1 MHLQDDEFQDQTGAW
16 TNTDKLSQIP
26 KMDIIYGASVLTIIA
41 ASGKDSNAGLPGV
54 HLSNTRTT
62 QTVGKIGDQLF
73 VSIAGDP
80 MDSFWKSKWSER
92 AWTFQE
98 FLLSKRH
105 LIFLSEQV
113 VFHCSTLSWSEDH
126 ALEFVEDAE
135 LAFSG
140 PKLRKI
146 SLWRSGR

>member
-1 MHLQDDEFQDQTGAW
+1 
-16 TNTDKLSQIP
+16 
-26 KMDIIYGASVLTIIA
+26 MDIIYGASVLTIVA

-73 VSIAGDP
+73 VSIAGDLK
-80 MDSFWKSKWSER
+80 DSFWKSKWSER

-105 LIFLSEQV
+105 LILSPSKLYFIAVRFLSQRTV
-113 VFHCSTLSWSEDH
+113 LLNLLKMQS
-126 ALEFVEDAE
+126 
-135 LAFSG
+135 
-140 PKLRKI
+140 
-146 SLWRSGR
+146 